1 MEERVRRRE
10 KRDWRF
16 VRLEKTS
23 FPKTESPF
31 LKKLL
36 KMKNEEKQ

>member
-1 MEERVRRRE
+1 MGERVRRKE
-10 KRDWRF
+10 RDWRF

-23 FPKTESPF
+23 FPKSESP
-31 LKKLL
+31 LEEKLL